1 MDPDKLARLIARY
14 AEAKG
19 GDIYDPHFREV
30 AAQQF
35 RSADRRK
42 WPFADPATFWA
53 RRSGPRRLSRRISAG
68 LMSL

>member
-42 WPFADPATFWA
+42 WPFADPATFPGRAVPA
-53 RRSGPRRLSRRISAG
+53 RGGSRGGFRRA
-68 LMSL
+68 